1 MSPLLYILTLGL
13 PLLSGASSPSVQPD
27 LSADTLSAAK
37 QACAAL
43 RQTLGPSIVASSGPE
58 YTHTA
63 ADTWSLFNSRT
74 HPTCIVY
81 PRTSTHVQAA
91 MASIYQF
98 GSRYSLQSGGHSAMI
113 GWNSIT
119 DGVLIAFSHMNSTT
133 YDPRSKTATV
143 QPGVHWGDALDAVQ
157 SHGVSVL
164 GGRASDIGTGLL
176 LGGGISFVSPLYG
189 WSSDLIKEMDVV
201 LPTGKMVT
209 ASETNAYG
217 DLFQALKV
225 GANRFGIVTRY
236 ELYVAE
242 TGTKDDKRWY
252 GGIITFPGDQAEAF
266 SNATAK
272 YIRETRDPK
281 AGLISLM
288 NVLPTPANIAYMFYQ
303 GSSLPE
309 SIFGDFLAI
318 PGASPAFSPLS
329 YYDIEMLIP
338 GNGRGNGNQFG
349 GSAWVGDEATYWAGY
364 QKLQSFAAQYGS
376 KLHGAFLIVS
386 PIPEVQWRAS
396 RNGKSLVGNPGV
408 SYGAINYNLVY
419 PAGVSTL
426 PADADAGFQRMLQEA
441 AQSKG
446 LPLYVNE
453 CHANQEVFATYE
465 HYNLLKNIYAKY
477 DPSRFITKHMLGPKG
492 L

>member
-1 MSPLLYILTLGL
+1 MSPLLHILTLGL
-13 PLLSGASSPSVQPD
+13 PLLSAGSSPSVQPD

-98 GSRYSLQSGGHSAMI
+98 GS
-113 GWNSIT
+113 SIT
-119 DGVLIAFSHMNSTT
+119 NGVLIAFSHMNSTA
-133 YDPRSKTATV
+133 YDPHSKTATV

-157 SHGVSVL
+157 SHGVSVV

-252 GGIITFPGDQAEAF
+252 GGIITFPGDQAQAF

-272 YIRETRDPK
+272 YIRETKDPK

-303 GSSLPE
+303 GSSLPK

-349 GSAWVGDEATYWAGY
+349 GSAWVGDEAAYWAGY

-465 HYNLLKNIYAKY
+465 HYDLLKKIYAKY